1 MTSNIK
7 TIKLTSIVC
16 SITFA
21 LAFFVCLNISYEW
34 FEIKWL
40 SNTFLLTIIGGVFA
54 SSAVVLLCEI
64 QHYLMNKTTMEN
76 RMWELVL
83 HMQAKVAVVK
93 HKLENIMNVPK
104 QPVPEGL
111 FNNIA
116 NEMTNDMVAL
126 RTFDYVTIKKTP
138 FQDTI
143 NKFFSTGIQ
152 DILLWVQELNILNF
166 TINSSKLKNMT
177 NLITGEEPAVAKTI
191 QLLFSFANDVTSKL
205 DDMMKAIDYSGR
217 FEHEKALKKIKEAY
231 ENLPDNDYTDFFTK
245 NYPRY

>member
-54 SSAVVLLCEI
+54 SSAVVLFCEI

-76 RMWELVL
+76 QLWELVL
-83 HMQAKVAVVK
+83 HLQANVAVVK
-93 HKLENIMNVPK
+93 HKLESIINTPV

-111 FNNIA
+111 FNNTGREA
-116 NEMTNDMVAL
+116 ADNLVNL
-126 RTFDYVTIKKTP
+126 RKVDYVTFRSTAL
-138 FQDTI
+138 QTAI
-143 NKFFSTGIQ
+143 NQFFSSGAQ
-152 DILLWVQELNILNF
+152 DILLWVQALNVLNF
-166 TINSSKLKNMT
+166 AVNSSKLKKLT
-177 NLITGEEPAVAKTI
+177 GLITGEDTDVSKTV
-191 QLLFSFANDVTSKL
+191 QTLFALSNKVTDEL
-205 DDMMKAIDYSGR
+205 NELMKAIDYSGR
-217 FEHEKALKKIKEAY
+217 FNYEKALSKMQESY
-231 ENLPDNDYTDFFTK
+231 DNLQDFDFESFLQETNTK
-245 NYPRY
+245 H